1 MTQTHG
7 IQNYTFQFL
16 DEIKEIFMKLY
27 GINIDNPRNIYTNFI
42 DIINKKMVYYVI
54 LKWDLI

>member
-54 LKWDLI
+54 LK